1 MKKIFL
7 SLLITFLFTNSYA
20 SPYKW
25 ESKEN
30 RVTISQKIDINDKYL
45 AQVFILDYTLNSQC
59 AAFASIISIANSK
72 TLGKRTKE
80 DIYKSNKKGNQ
91 LNFYVDDKEVK
102 YQQEKIIKVEYEN
115 GVEFGTL
122 APISL
127 ITSLEKSN
135 GKFHVHL
142 GETKLLR
149 IPASVGF
156 SVENKKAYEFCLKN
170 KR

>member
-7 SLLITFLFTNSYA
+7 SILFTFLFTLSYA

-30 RVTISQKIDINDKYL
+30 RVTISQKIDINEKYL

-59 AAFASIISIANSK
+59 IAFASIISIANSK
-72 TLGKRTKE
+72 YLGKRTKE

-127 ITSLEKSN
+127 ISSLEKSN
-135 GKFHVHL
+135 GKFHINL
-142 GETKLLR
+142 GDKKLLR
-149 IPASVGF
+149 IPSSIGF
-156 SVENKKAYEFCLKN
+156 SVENKKAYDFCLKN